1 MNTMGNKLR
10 CLVVDDHPAIR
21 FALSDTLQRMG
32 AEVVAETGCGQEALK
47 LIHQHTLDIVLLDL
61 DIPGMDGLTLLEQI
75 RPYKYSCKVVVL
87 SGSDSQYLAARVR
100 AAGGCGYIHKSES
113 LELLPMVIK
122 LVQSGYPYFTEAA
135 ISLCDGNACD
145 LDTLSSLSVREFSVF
160 QALAKGDSNCKISAD
175 LNLSPKTISTYKKR
189 IFEKLQ
195 ISNIAELIEI
205 ARAKVNKINDDA

>member
-1 MNTMGNKLR
+1 MNAMGNKLR

-135 ISLCDGNACD
+135 ISLCDGNVCD

-205 ARAKVNKINDDA
+205 ARAKVNKTNDDA